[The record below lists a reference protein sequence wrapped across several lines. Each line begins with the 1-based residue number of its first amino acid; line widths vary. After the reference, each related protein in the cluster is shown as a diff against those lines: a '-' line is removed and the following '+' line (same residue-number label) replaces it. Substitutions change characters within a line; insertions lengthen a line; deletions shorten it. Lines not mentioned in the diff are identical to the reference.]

1 VSGSRRGILAP
12 HAHDRAIWTRCPICR
27 WAIEQD
33 HAEALAMHAARTG
46 KPTLPARSIPA
57 TTAIEEPE
65 GTLEFALV

>member
-1 VSGSRRGILAP
+1 VSDSRRGILAP
-12 HAHDRAIWTRCPICR
+12 HAHDRATWTRCPICQ

-46 KPTLPARSIPA
+46 KPTLRARSVRA
-57 TTAIEEPE
+57 TTAVEQPE

>member
-1 VSGSRRGILAP
+1 VSDSRRGILAP

-33 HAEALAMHAARTG
+33 HAEALTMHAARAG
-46 KPTLPARSIPA
+46 KPNLAGRSVPPGTA
-57 TTAIEEPE
+57 TGQPE